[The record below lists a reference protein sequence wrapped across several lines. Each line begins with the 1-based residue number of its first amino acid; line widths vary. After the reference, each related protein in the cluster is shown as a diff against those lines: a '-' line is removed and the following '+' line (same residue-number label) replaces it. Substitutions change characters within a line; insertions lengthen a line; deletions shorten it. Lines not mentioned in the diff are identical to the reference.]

1 MSAFEITVTGLVQ
14 GIGFISFVKEYA
26 EKNHLSGNIKNS
38 GGVVRIYVECDEV
51 EIGKFT
57 YNLRYNCPE
66 GGRVESILVKPVEEE
81 YVDEEAHKMSLE
93 LQAVADKVDAAER
106 DDDDYLARIRNDRY
120 SSHKNAGDHE
130 SADSTAEES
139 KPEDS
144 RNKDS
149 ESADS
154 RPVDSEYKENVDNNS
169 DKSSDKNSRDNSEEK
184 SNNNSNQK
192 KTEDKPE
199 AIDENGIMTE
209 GIVLDEFGRELDDS
223 FRVIKSDTYDE
234 EVRFLPTD
242 IAICKDCREEL
253 LDPENRRY
261 RYPFISCTKCG
272 PRYSIMRAVPYERE
286 NTSMV
291 AFNMCTE
298 CAREYDEPGSR
309 RRFDQ
314 NMGCPECG
322 PKLRYYENRMIDEVQ
337 MTQEE
342 MLDHTINS
350 LKDGKIGAIKG
361 MGGFQFF
368 CIPTSERTVERLREF
383 KDSANKP
390 FSLMFPDIETIKK
403 YCYVSDVEEEL
414 LQSNARPIVLL
425 DRREELEE
433 GLPKIADSVLKGSTR
448 IGAALPFDPLQTIL
462 TNEIGVLVFTSGN
475 RFGDPIIINDLD
487 MILNLPRVEGSTV
500 SLNLQSVV
508 AFADDTLDK
517 DETTYIGNVNE
528 NEEPCIDFML
538 TNTREVLAPLE
549 DSVAQMS
556 RIHPAKVTRKVVQL
570 VRRGRGYV
578 PQPIM
583 LENELV
589 KNTFAGGTDYESS
602 FALGKKN
609 AVYLSEYYGNMTNP
623 LVADVRAKA
632 IERMENLLGISPTR
646 FLGDMN
652 PGYFSVKDADNRALQ
667 VYLDGIPQRVQ
678 KRQHHASHV
687 LSVAA
692 EHGLTGRL
700 LGVAFDGT
708 GYGLDETTWGSE
720 IFSCVISTGDE
731 EQAEKKEKEKDTSKV
746 DAVPETRAKI
756 IRAGA
761 LLPVKLMGG
770 EQSNRDIRT
779 TLCGYIRSVEE
790 RQLVSHSTVEKVLK
804 ILNIDKN
811 DYGIISAC
819 LRADINIYYS
829 ACMGRLFDAVAAL
842 LGLKTKNTF
851 GGESPIALECAAMK
865 YFRRHRYTMKDIELL
880 DLKLGVIEPLDEE
893 DVYRM
898 DQATLIADLMEKV
911 VKVHETCIMED
922 EYTAAIEELAFEFHK
937 AIVDSTVYI
946 CDKVC
951 GRDYIQHIALTGGSM
966 YNRLLLDGIASN
978 LERLGYRTFINTRV
992 PCGDGGISLG
1002 QMFSEIMI

>member
-14 GIGFISFVKEYA
+14 GIGFLSFVKEYA

-38 GGVVRIYVECDEV
+38 GGVVQIYVECDEV

-66 GGRVESILVKPVEEE
+66 GGRVESILVKPVKEE
-81 YVDEEAHKMSLE
+81 YIDEEAQKMSLE
-93 LQAVADKVDAAER
+93 LQAVAKKVDAAER
-106 DDDDYLARIRNDRY
+106 DDDDYLARFRNEHY
-120 SSHKNAGDHE
+120 SSHRNFK
-130 SADSTAEES
+130 SDSTES
-139 KPEDS
+139 L
-144 RNKDS
+144 S
-149 ESADS
+149 ESLSEKTSESETTSGAEAGESNIDKDADTAEKKQS
-154 RPVDSEYKENVDNNS
+154 SED
-169 DKSSDKNSRDNSEEK
+169 RA
-184 SNNNSNQK
+184 
-192 KTEDKPE
+192 E
-199 AIDENGIMTE
+199 AIDEDGVLTE
-209 GIVLDEFGRELDDS
+209 GVVLDEFGRELDDS

-242 IAICKDCREEL
+242 IAICKECREEL

-291 AFNMCTE
+291 AFNMCNE
-298 CAREYDEPGSR
+298 CAREFDEPGSR

-314 NMGCPECG
+314 NMGCPDCG

-342 MLDHTINS
+342 MLDHTVNS

-361 MGGFQFF
+361 LGGFQFF
-368 CIPTSERTVERLREF
+368 CIPTSERTVEKLRNF

-414 LQSNARPIVLL
+414 LLSNARPIVLL
-425 DRREELEE
+425 DKRDDAPE
-433 GLPKIADSVLKGSTR
+433 IADSVLKGSTR

-487 MILNLPRVEGSTV
+487 MILNLPRVEGSLV

-528 NEEPCIDFML
+528 NDETCIDFML

-583 LENELV
+583 LEQELTR
-589 KNTFAGGTDYESS
+589 KTFAGGTDYESS

-632 IERMENLLGISPTR
+632 IERMQNLLGINPTR

-652 PGYFSVKDADNRALQ
+652 PAYLSVKDADNRALK

-692 EHGLTGRL
+692 EQGLTGRL

-720 IFSCVISTGDE
+720 IFSCVISTCNE
-731 EQAEKKEKEKDTSKV
+731 EEREKEKEKETSKV
-746 DAVPETRAKI
+746 DTVPEARTKI

-770 EQSNRDIRT
+770 EQSKRDIRT

-804 ILNIDKN
+804 ILNIDRN

-851 GGESPIALECAAMK
+851 GGESPIALESAAMK
-865 YFRRHRYTMKDIELL
+865 YFRRNKYTMKDIELM
-880 DLKLGVIEPLDEE
+880 DLKLGVIEPMDEE

-911 VKVHETCIMED
+911 VKIHETCIMED

-978 LERLGYRTFINTRV
+978 LERLGYRTFINTQV

>member
-1 MSAFEITVTGLVQ
+1 MGAFEITVTGLVQ
-14 GIGFISFVKEYA
+14 GIGFLSFVKEYA
-26 EKNHLSGNIKNS
+26 EKNHLTGNIKNS

-66 GGRVESILVKPVEEE
+66 GGKVDSILVKPVEDE
-81 YVDEEAHKMSLE
+81 YVDEEARKMSLE
-93 LQAVADKVDAAER
+93 LKAVADRVDAAER

-120 SSHKNAGDHE
+120 SSHKNAGE
-130 SADSTAEES
+130 QKPEES
-139 KPEDS
+139 KLEDS
-144 RNKDS
+144 KNKDNS
-149 ESADS
+149 KNNSKNKEDS
-154 RPVDSEYKENVDNNS
+154 KNKEN
-169 DKSSDKNSRDNSEEK
+169 
-184 SNNNSNQK
+184 SNNIPKHK

-209 GIVLDEFGRELDDS
+209 GVVLDEFGRELDDS
-223 FRVIKSDTYDE
+223 FRVIKSDSFDE
-234 EVRFLPTD
+234 EVRFLPSD
-242 IAICKDCREEL
+242 IAVCKDCREEL
-253 LDPENRRY
+253 LNPESRRY

-291 AFNMCTE
+291 AFNMCNE
-298 CAREYDEPGSR
+298 CAKEYDEPGSR

-314 NMGCPECG
+314 NMGCPNCG
-322 PKLRYYENRMIDEVQ
+322 PKLRYYENRMIDEIQ
-337 MTQEE
+337 MTQGE
-342 MLDHTINS
+342 MLDQTVKS

-361 MGGFQFF
+361 VGGFQFM
-368 CIPTSERTVERLREF
+368 CIPTNERTVQKLRDF

-414 LQSNARPIVLL
+414 LNSKARPIVLL
-425 DRREELEE
+425 DKKEDAPEF
-433 GLPKIADSVLKGSTR
+433 ADSVLMGSTR
-448 IGAALPFDPLQTIL
+448 VGAALPFDPLQVIL
-462 TNEIGVLVFTSGN
+462 TNEVGVLVFTSGN
-475 RFGDPIIINDLD
+475 KYGDPIIINDLD
-487 MILNLPRVEGSTV
+487 MIMNLPRVEGSMV

-508 AFADDTLDK
+508 AFADDTLDRE
-517 DETTYIGNVNE
+517 ETTYIGNVDE
-528 NEEPCIDFML
+528 NAEICIDFML
-538 TNTREVLAPLE
+538 TNTREVMAPLE
-549 DSVAQMS
+549 DSVAQMT
-556 RIHPAKVTRKVVQL
+556 RIHPGKVTRKVVQL

-578 PQPIM
+578 PQPVM
-583 LENELV
+583 LEREIGRM
-589 KNTFAGGTDYESS
+589 TFAGGTDYESS

-623 LVADVRAKA
+623 LVADVRKQA
-632 IERMENLLGISPTR
+632 IDRMEKLLGISPTR

-652 PGYFSVKDADNRALQ
+652 PNYLSFKDADNRALA

-692 EHGLTGRL
+692 ENGLSGRL

-720 IFSCVISTGDE
+720 IFSCVIGGNEASDGSDDSL
-731 EQAEKKEKEKDTSKV
+731 EKTKLV
-746 DAVPETRAKI
+746 
-756 IRAGA
+756 RAGA
-761 LLPVKLMGG
+761 LLPVKLMSG
-770 EQSNRDIRT
+770 EQSMRDIRT
-779 TLCGYIRSVEE
+779 TLCGFIKSVEE
-790 RQLVSHSTVEKVLK
+790 RQLVAHSTVEKVLK
-804 ILNIDKN
+804 ILNIDRN

-819 LRADINIYYS
+819 LRADINVYYS

-842 LGLKTKNTF
+842 LGLKSKNTF

-865 YFRRHRYTMKDIELL
+865 HYRSNRITMKDVELM
-880 DLKLGVIEPLDEE
+880 DLKLRVLEPMDEE

-911 VKVHETCIMED
+911 VEIHEKCVMED
-922 EYTAAIEELAFEFHK
+922 EYNAAINKLAFEFHK

-966 YNRLLLDGIASN
+966 YNRLLLDGVASH
-978 LERLGYRTFINTRV
+978 LERLGYRTYINSLV

-1002 QMFSEIMI
+1002 QVYSEVVNYEG